1 MNTNSAKA
9 KLLTDNTNIQVALQF
24 ILRTLLKC
32 LFKKQL
38 NLSYFVKALKGKN
51 VASVF
56 LIIRAIPNIILN
68 FSKNDKRTP
77 ENFYELL
84 FGCSTTNFGPLSR
97 GQLYSPDINPFST
110 NVPSLYPLKTS
121 KNRRFSEG
129 FRGYR
134 SGTLVENGLITA
146 F

>member
-1 MNTNSAKA
+1 MFIQETAKS
-9 KLLTDNTNIQVALQF
+9 F
-24 ILRTLLKC
+24 IFR
-32 LFKKQL
+32 Q
-38 NLSYFVKALKGKN
+38 SLKGKN

-121 KNRRFSEG
+121 KNRRFSDG